1 MRTWLVGYLVRRAFR
16 RLGAGDTAPVLSL
29 FGSGAH
35 LVVDGAHSWA
45 LDTTD
50 RREIAAWFHR
60 FAALRPQIKVTDVA
74 VAGPPWNMRVFTRG
88 IDRIELP
95 DGRVYDNRWCQ
106 FVRLAWGKVHGEDHI
121 YFDTQRVA
129 ELDQMLAEIGS

>member
-1 MRTWLVGYLVRRAFR
+1 MRTLLVGYLVRRAFR
-16 RLGAGDTAPVLSL
+16 RLGVNDSDPVLAL
-29 FGSGAH
+29 FGARAR
-35 LVVDGAHSWA
+35 LVVPGAHSWA

-50 RREIAAWFHR
+50 RDQIEEWFRR
-60 FAALRPQIKVTDVA
+60 FAALRPQIEVTDVA

-88 IDRIELP
+88 SDSIDMP
-95 DGRVYDNRWCQ
+95 DGRVYSNQWCQ
-106 FVRLAWGKVHGEDHI
+106 FVRLAWGKVRGEDHI